1 MQLFQVIKISPSYVS
16 RSFTNR
22 KIAGMLAGLVFLAS
36 GAASSAKAAADLDGA
51 AGKIYDFNLQEKQF
65 RFLKQ
70 DVAYDTETGKGQ
82 TWHTVNWT
90 DDTIIRRYE
99 PKVNLKGMKDRVIAE
114 LFEIDAKNAIALKE
128 GRSFKADR
136 MVLRPDLKVATGVA
150 ADGRSVVG
158 WFTPRN
164 ANFSRDGVL
173 KLDGKEIPAGAKYG
187 GIRISVQTR
196 LGADALTKGAWKTT
210 LTGKM
215 TDQKWVATQMLVE
228 PLADRLATDVTG
240 LPRVLSVGDSISIN
254 YEGPARAA
262 LKGKANYHRI
272 EDNCWSTVRGMAFMA
287 YWLGDYTRKDR
298 HWDVIL
304 FNSGMHD
311 MKQKTLDG
319 GYAVSL
325 EAYKKNLRKEI
336 SIMKKTGA
344 TLVFVTTTPVPNT
357 GGSEQY
363 AYRVKG
369 AERDFN
375 RAAREVLRDY
385 QAIQILD
392 LCKVVSDSSKLDTWR
407 KGKDVH
413 YWKAEEQVVLGKA
426 VAEAV
431 ITALDARK

>member
-1 MQLFQVIKISPSYVS
+1 MMWGGCTHMTGARPVI
-16 RSFTNR
+16 T
-22 KIAGMLAGLVFLAS
+22 
-36 GAASSAKAAADLDGA
+36 DELDGA
-51 AGKIYDFNLQEKQF
+51 AGKIFDFNVLEKQF

-70 DVAYDTETGKGQ
+70 DVAYDPETGEGQ
-82 TWHTVNWT
+82 AWHTVNWT
-90 DDTIIRRYE
+90 DNTIIRRYE
-99 PKVNLKGMKDRVIAE
+99 PKVNLSGMKETVIAE
-114 LFEIDAKNAIALKE
+114 FFEIDDKNALALKE
-128 GRSFKADR
+128 GRSFRADR
-136 MVLRPDLKVATGVA
+136 MVLRPDLKVASGMA

-187 GIRISVQTR
+187 GIRISIQTNI
-196 LGADALTKGAWKTT
+196 GADLLATGAWKAT

-215 TDQKWVATQMLVE
+215 VDQKFVATQMRVE

-240 LPRVLSVGDSISIN
+240 LPRVLSVGDSICMN
-254 YEGPARAA
+254 YEESARAA

-272 EDNCWSTVRGMAFMA
+272 EDNCWSTYRGKAFMA
-287 YWLGDYTRKDR
+287 YWLGDYTRKGR

-319 GYAVSL
+319 DYAVSL
-325 EAYKKNLRKEI
+325 DAYKENLRKEI
-336 SIMKKTGA
+336 SIMQETGA
-344 TLVFVTTTPVPNT
+344 ALVFVTTTPVPNT
-357 GGSEQY
+357 GGSAQY

-385 QAIQILD
+385 PAIQILD
-392 LCKVVSDSSKLDTWR
+392 LCKVVNDSSKLDAWR
-407 KGKDVH
+407 KGQDVH
-413 YWKAEEQVVLGKA
+413 YWQAEEQAVLGKA

-431 ITALDARK
+431 ITALATRK

>member
-1 MQLFQVIKISPSYVS
+1 
-16 RSFTNR
+16 
-22 KIAGMLAGLVFLAS
+22 MLAGLVFLAS
-36 GAASSAKAAADLDGA
+36 GAACSAKAAEDLDGA
-51 AGKIYDFNLQEKQF
+51 VGKIFDFNLQEKQF

-70 DVAYDTETGKGQ
+70 DVTYDPKTGKGQ
-82 TWHTVNWT
+82 AWHTVNWT

-99 PKVNLKGMKDRVIAE
+99 PKKNLTGMKGAVIAE
-114 LFEIDAKNAIALKE
+114 FFEIDDKNAVELKE
-128 GRSFKADR
+128 GRSFRADR

-158 WFTPRN
+158 WFTPRD

-173 KLDGKEIPAGAKYG
+173 KLDGKEISAGAKYG
-187 GIRISVQTR
+187 GIRISVQTK
-196 LGADALTKGAWKTT
+196 LGADSLAKGAWKAT

-215 TDQKWVATQMLVE
+215 IDQKFVATQMRVE
-228 PLADRLATDVTG
+228 PLADRLAADASG
-240 LPRVLSVGDSISIN
+240 LPRVLSVGDSISMN

-287 YWLGDYTRKDR
+287 YWLGDYTRKGR

-319 GYAVSL
+319 GYAVPL
-325 EAYKKNLRKEI
+325 DVYKKNLRKEI
-336 SIMKKTGA
+336 SIMKETGA
-344 TLVFVTTTPVPNT
+344 TLIFVTTTPVPNT
-357 GGSEQY
+357 GGSAQY

-375 RAAREVLRDY
+375 RAAREVFQDHP
-385 QAIQILD
+385 AIQILD
-392 LCKVVSDSSKLDTWR
+392 LCKVVNDSNKLDAWR

-413 YWKAEEQVVLGKA
+413 YWKSEEQVILGKA

-431 ITALDARK
+431 ITALGAHK